1 MPSFFLHFVRTR
13 LGGWLQSF
21 TVTVIRLTP
30 VCAFS
35 VLKSTDFLCGKAQL
49 KIALFSLPFLQNN
62 WHAWLLTNYK
72 ETCQQYSWWKVG
84 SHATYQTFFHPLSS
98 LDPKKIHDRK
108 IRIILLEVVIVN
120 FTMMMFWLSLHA
132 ARTHTHIYIYT
143 DTPRLNITHAGSEHT
158 CELAV
163 YCTHSWVHS
172 LCMRVRARV
181 RLYVW
186 WVHAVCVCV
195 FNLAG
200 GCTHPL
206 F

>member
-13 LGGWLQSF
+13 LSGWLQSF
-21 TVTVIRLTP
+21 TVTAIRLTP

-35 VLKSTDFLCGKAQL
+35 VLKSTDFLCWKAQL
-49 KIALFSLPFLQNN
+49 KIALFSLLFLQNN
-62 WHAWLLTNYK
+62 WQAWLLTNYK

-98 LDPKKIHDRK
+98 LDPKKIHDSK
-108 IRIILLEVVIVN
+108 IRIILLECISPWWC
-120 FTMMMFWLSLHA
+120 FDCPCMLHA
-132 ARTHTHIYIYT
+132 HTHIYIYT

-158 CELAV
+158 CEFAV
-163 YCTHSWVHS
+163 YCTHSWAHS